1 MALAHLH
8 PQLTLAADNVPGVS
22 GIGPKTAVSL
32 LKEHGSLAALLDA
45 APAGD
50 IKPKKAAATL
60 ASGGHSFRM
69 KHEGAA
75 GAAARGHT
83 PGLALAALLRL
94 PIHYR
99 CRYGG
104 WQPAFAPV
112 SLHSSCTCL
121 PAAEEGR
128 AAALLSQQL
137 VRIETGLDLPPVQE
151 PLDHL
156 R

>member
-1 MALAHLH
+1 MGRYTRPHAWPGPGCH
-8 PQLTLAADNVPGVS
+8 AAV
-22 GIGPKTAVSL
+22 
-32 LKEHGSLAALLDA
+32 
-45 APAGD
+45 
-50 IKPKKAAATL
+50 
-60 ASGGHSFRM
+60 
-69 KHEGAA
+69 
-75 GAAARGHT
+75 
-83 PGLALAALLRL
+83 RL
-94 PIHYR
+94 PIQYM

-112 SLHSSCTCL
+112 SLRSSCTFLPAAEEGRAAALSQQHQPHLCTHLHFSACLPACL

-151 PLDHL
+151 PLDQL